1 MNTILISIIA
11 IPIIEILLFIK
22 IGENI
27 GAINT
32 ILLIIFTAIVG
43 VYFARIQGIKTI
55 KSGFINIYQNKLPI
69 YEILSGAS
77 IAIAAVL
84 LIIPGFF
91 TDTIGFLLL
100 IPITRKIL
108 LSPIIN
114 KSKNQTKN
122 NKTIEAEIIEEKK
135 KMNYKIIAKYIKKL
149 DFDISKPDKFFSL
162 TKDISNY
169 KFKIDIKSNRFK
181 DNIIEVQTTLVLE
194 PKDKNFR

>member
-11 IPIIEILLFIK
+11 VPIIEILLFIK

-32 ILLIIFTAIVG
+32 ILLIIFTAVVG
-43 VYFARIQGIKTI
+43 LYFARIQGIKTI
-55 KSGFINIYQNKLPI
+55 KCGFINIYQNKLPI

-77 IAIAAVL
+77 IAVAAVF

-91 TDTIGFLLL
+91 TDAIGFLLL

-108 LSPIIN
+108 LSPIMK

-122 NKTIEAEIIEEKK
+122 EEIIEAEIIDDKK
-135 KMNYKIIAKYIKKL
+135 DEL
-149 DFDISKPDKFFSL
+149 
-162 TKDISNY
+162 
-169 KFKIDIKSNRFK
+169 
-181 DNIIEVQTTLVLE
+181 
-194 PKDKNFR
+194 

>member
-32 ILLIIFTAIVG
+32 ILLIIFTAVIG
-43 VYFARIQGIKTI
+43 LYCARVQGIKTI

-77 IAIAAVL
+77 IAIAAMF

-91 TDTIGFLLL
+91 TDAVGFLLL

-108 LSPIIN
+108 ISFFIKKN
-114 KSKNQTKN
+114 KNSIRKN
-122 NKTIEAEIIEEKK
+122 NDYIEGEI
-135 KMNYKIIAKYIKKL
+135 
-149 DFDISKPDKFFSL
+149 
-162 TKDISNY
+162 
-169 KFKIDIKSNRFK
+169 
-181 DNIIEVQTTLVLE
+181 LE
-194 PKDKNFR
+194 KDKKQDEL

>member
-32 ILLIIFTAIVG
+32 ILLIIFTAVVG
-43 VYFARIQGIKTI
+43 IYFARIQGVKTI
-55 KSGFINIYQNKLPI
+55 KSGFINLYQNKLPV

-77 IAIAAVL
+77 IAVAAMF

-100 IPITRKIL
+100 IPFTRKII
-108 LSPIIN
+108 LSAIMRKN
-114 KSKNQTKN
+114 KNHTKD
-122 NKTIEAEIIEEKK
+122 NKIIEAEIIDEKK
-135 KMNYKIIAKYIKKL
+135 DEL
-149 DFDISKPDKFFSL
+149 
-162 TKDISNY
+162 
-169 KFKIDIKSNRFK
+169 
-181 DNIIEVQTTLVLE
+181 
-194 PKDKNFR
+194 

>member
-32 ILLIIFTAIVG
+32 ILLIIFTAVVG
-43 VYFARIQGIKTI
+43 VYFARMQGIMTI
-55 KSGFINIYQNKLPI
+55 KSGFTNLYQNKLPI

-100 IPITRKIL
+100 VPFTRKLL
-108 LSPIIN
+108 LSSIIKKN
-114 KSKNQTKN
+114 KNFKKED
-122 NKTIEAEIIEEKK
+122 KTIEAEIIDEKK
-135 KMNYKIIAKYIKKL
+135 DEL
-149 DFDISKPDKFFSL
+149 
-162 TKDISNY
+162 
-169 KFKIDIKSNRFK
+169 
-181 DNIIEVQTTLVLE
+181 
-194 PKDKNFR
+194 